1 MWVVNTPKTN
11 GVYLA
16 DEGGPLT
23 TGSATV
29 AYRKAVGGVDHY
41 LQADGTTWSTSPHSF
56 AAPYVAGLGFVHEM
70 TVPPSALGETISFFV
85 THSVEGLVY
94 SEEHEVVEFDTGGGG
109 GGDGELGIGL
119 KA

>member
-1 MWVVNTPKTN
+1 MWVVNTAKTN

-29 AYRKAVGGVDHY
+29 TYRKAVSGVDHY
-41 LQADGTTWSTSPHSF
+41 LQANGTSWSTTPYAF
-56 AAPYVAGLGFVHEM
+56 PAPYVAGLGFVHEM
-70 TVPPSALGETISFFV
+70 TVPATALGETISFFV
-85 THSVEGLVY
+85 DHDVEGRVY
-94 SEEHEVVEFDTGGGG
+94 SEEHEVVEFDTGGSGS
-109 GGDGELGIGL
+109 GELDIGL